1 MALEKQ
7 LKWEGKA
14 SAELK
19 GPKAEQIWPLLED
32 FFGLHKWFPTLTTC
46 LGVEGTPGVA
56 GCVRF
61 CAGVKTPVDHKSD
74 QNQDQEKVNW
84 TKQKLLSID
93 PAKMTYSYS
102 IIDGNIGF
110 NSYISTVQVVLKD
123 AGCTIVWKYE
133 VEPVEGWR
141 LEDLD
146 LLIGTGLQV
155 MSSRM
160 EASLELQVE

>member
-61 CAGVKTPVDHKSD
+61 CAGVKTP
-74 QNQDQEKVNW
+74 KVNW
-84 TKQKLLSID
+84 TKQKLL
-93 PAKMTYSYS
+93 KMTYSYS
-102 IIDGNIGF
+102 IIDGNVGF
-110 NSYISTVQVVLKD
+110 NSYISTIQAVPKD

-146 LLIGTGLQV
+146 MFIGTGLQV
-155 MSSRM
+155 MASRM
-160 EASLELQVE
+160 EASLQLQYADWMRVPE

>member
-32 FFGLHKWFPTLTTC
+32 FFGLHKWFC
-46 LGVEGTPGVA
+46 G
-56 GCVRF
+56 
-61 CAGVKTPVDHKSD
+61 GVKTPVDHKSD

-155 MSSRM
+155 MSSRI
-160 EASLELQVE
+160 EAALELQVE

>member
-32 FFGLHKWFPTLTTC
+32 FFGLHEWFPTLTTC
-46 LGVEGTPGVA
+46 HGVEGTSGVA

-61 CAGVKTPVDHKSD
+61 CAGFKTPVDPKSD

-84 TKQKLLSID
+84 TKQKLLTID
-93 PAKMTYSYS
+93 PANMTYSYS
-102 IIDGNIGF
+102 IIDGNVGF
-110 NSYISTVQVVLKD
+110 NSYISTVQVVPKD

-146 LLIGTGLQV
+146 LFIGTGLQV
-155 MSSRM
+155 MASRM
-160 EASLELQVE
+160 EASLQLQVE

>member
-1 MALEKQ
+1 MGRQ
-7 LKWEGKA
+7 GKCRAKRPQSRANLA
-14 SAELK
+14 SF
-19 GPKAEQIWPLLED
+19 GD

-46 LGVEGTPGVA
+46 LGVEGTQGVA

-93 PAKMTYSYS
+93 AAKMTYSYS

-155 MSSRM
+155 MASRM